1 LKKSLEPKVQVFVE
15 FIGFV
20 EFIEL
25 TQTTQVTQAT
35 QVTQVTQVTAARNF
49 FPTILW
55 LEQFKLRMLQVEFI
69 KIRTG
74 GSLSF
79 FKRSVAVVRF
89 RSSAV
94 EN

>member
-25 TQTTQVTQAT
+25 TQTTQVTQA
-35 QVTQVTQVTAARNF
+35 TQVTQVTAARNF